1 MKKVRESVEW
11 LFGRII
17 HLFPLADHKSTRRL
31 DGCVDVL
38 CAEIGLMHLLSN
50 CNCCLGGNIVSN
62 YFDCTPPS
70 LEDYLGM
77 V

>member
-1 MKKVRESVEW
+1 MNKMRDSVEW
-11 LFGRII
+11 SFGQII
-17 HLFPLADHKSTRRL
+17 QLFPLADLKSTQKL

-38 CAEIGLMHLLSN
+38 CAEICFDALAIKLQLLPRRQY
-50 CNCCLGGNIVSN
+50 CI
-62 YFDCTPPS
+62 TPPT